1 MSTTMT
7 ILLIV
12 IVLAIAFIAY
22 QFIKHGKG
30 YEHVKYTD
38 KISTP
43 EYYTYRAPARD
54 RSATSSLEVAQ
65 RTTPKRSE
73 SSSVTPDPA
82 TSAAMH
88 GALSSDSGDRSLSSS
103 DSSSSDSSSP
113 STG

>member
-22 QFIKHGKG
+22 QFIKHARDR
-30 YEHVKYTD
+30 EPVQFEDNISVPNYT
-38 KISTP
+38 SSRP
-43 EYYTYRAPARD
+43 PARD
-54 RSATSSLEVAQ
+54 RSATSSLEVTQ

-73 SSSVTPDPA
+73 SSSVVPDPA

-88 GALSSDSGDRSLSSS
+88 GTLSADSGDRASS
-103 DSSSSDSSSP
+103 DSSSSDSNSS
-113 STG
+113 STD